1 MAKKQKSFEDQV
13 SRLEEIVNALE
24 QGDIPL
30 EQGVALFQEGSRL
43 AKSCRE
49 QLKEAKHT
57 IQVYAQGI
65 LEDLD
70 PPDQPKER
78 PDDETEA

>member
-1 MAKKQKSFEDQV
+1 MAKKQKSFEEQLA
-13 SRLEEIVNALE
+13 RLQDIVATLE
-24 QGDIPL
+24 KGDIPL
-30 EQGVALFQEGSRL
+30 EQGVTLFQEGSRL

-49 QLKEAKHT
+49 QLKQAKHT

-70 PPDQPKER
+70 PPEQQKEL
-78 PDDETEA
+78 PDDETAA